1 MREMGNSVVEAPELS
16 IVAPVRRAEATV
28 GATLAA
34 LLEQCRSLPVEV
46 IAAVA
51 EDDPSRA
58 VLERQNAPG
67 LRVIVVPGRQG
78 IPQLRREGVWQARA
92 PWVVITEDHCLFP
105 PEWVRNF
112 LESAGTG
119 ERKVCGGPVLNGVP
133 SLAGWVLYFSRYSA
147 FLPPVAEG
155 PVRTLPGTGACY
167 PRDLLLEH
175 SALLREG
182 FWEAELNEA
191 LARRNV
197 IFWMSPDLAVK
208 QHQRRGLL
216 EFIALRFRHGR
227 CYGARRMAAARS
239 RAWMGLLLR
248 APLAPFALLARSAWA
263 VFRKRRYRRRFFLAS
278 PLLFLCFCSWAGGEA
293 VGYLLGGHSM
303 ETD

>member
-1 MREMGNSVVEAPELS
+1 MAEAPEIS
-16 IVAPVRRAEATV
+16 IVVPVRRAEATV
-28 GATLAA
+28 GATVAA

-46 IAAVA
+46 IAAVS

-58 VLERQNAPG
+58 VLARHNAAR

-78 IPQLRREGVWQARA
+78 IPQLRREGVWQAHA

-105 PEWVRNF
+105 PDWVRNF
-112 LESAGTG
+112 LNSTRTR
-119 ERKVCGGPVLNGVP
+119 ERKVRGGPVLNGVP
-133 SLAGWVLYFSRYSA
+133 SLAGWVVYFSRYSA
-147 FLPPVAEG
+147 FLPPVTEG

-167 PRDLLLEH
+167 PRELLLEE

-197 IFWMSPDLAVK
+197 TFWMSPELAVK

-216 EFIALRFRHGR
+216 EFIAVRFRHGR
-227 CYGARRMAAARS
+227 CYGARRVATARS
-239 RAWMGLLLR
+239 RTWMVLLLR
-248 APLAPFALLARSAWA
+248 APVVPFVLLARAARA
-263 VFRKRRYRRRFFLAS
+263 VFRKRQHRGRFLFTF
-278 PLLFLCFCSWAGGEA
+278 PLLFLCFCSWAGGESI
-293 VGYLLGGHSM
+293 GYLLGGHSL